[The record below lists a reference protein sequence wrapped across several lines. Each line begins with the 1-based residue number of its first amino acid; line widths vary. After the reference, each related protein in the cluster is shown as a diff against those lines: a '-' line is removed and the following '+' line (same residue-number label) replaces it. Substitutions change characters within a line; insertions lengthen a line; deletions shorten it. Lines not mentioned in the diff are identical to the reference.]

1 METKDTITRSIVK
14 TFFFKVVTT
23 GVTAFITGLGTAL
36 LLHAGLTL
44 FYLIYERLWNRIKW
58 GKVLKK
64 VELTYPDW

>member
-1 METKDTITRSIVK
+1 MKDTVTRSIVK

-44 FYLIYERLWNRIKW
+44 FYLIYERVWNQIKW
-58 GKVLKK
+58 GKLKETTK
-64 VELTYPDW
+64 II